1 MFFDLM
7 HIIYIICIIYIN
19 LNSFPRYGV
28 ISCTHWWEAEGSMGG
43 VTPWITARSIRKTLA
58 SWAIT
63 PSVLPDKFARF
74 LFEYHSH
81 HFESLDLPELPADR
95 SDFDVHGALLDDKVQ
110 DKWHTLRFN
119 KSCPLLCL
127 NNLLSVL

>member
-19 LNSFPRYGV
+19 LNSFPRYCV

-43 VTPWITARSIRKTLA
+43 LTPWITARSIRETLT

-63 PSVLPDKFARF
+63 PFSQCCLTNLLGFCLNITHIALKASIFRNYPQTEVALMCTELF
-74 LFEYHSH
+74 LMIMYKTNGI
-81 HFESLDLPELPADR
+81 LC
-95 SDFDVHGALLDDKVQ
+95 AL
-110 DKWHTLRFN
+110 T
-119 KSCPLLCL
+119 SPLVCL
-127 NNLLSVL
+127 NNLLYVL